1 MREALGTLVV
11 MLLTLAPSLVYVIG
25 LPAGLLMGSLLVGG
39 AVFMLIGRSRRS

>member
-11 MLLTLAPSLVYVIG
+11 MFLTLAPSLVYVIG